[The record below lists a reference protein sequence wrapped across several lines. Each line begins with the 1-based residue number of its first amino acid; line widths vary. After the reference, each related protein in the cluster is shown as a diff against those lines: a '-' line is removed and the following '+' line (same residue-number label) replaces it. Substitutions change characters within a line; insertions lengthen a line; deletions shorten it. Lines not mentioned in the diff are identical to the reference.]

1 MMDPAIYDEADS
13 FRDSISTISKD
24 GNRNWIFPKKP
35 KGRFYDRRTLF
46 SYFLLAV
53 MFVGPFIKLNG
64 HPFMLL
70 NVVERKFIL
79 FGIAFWPQDFYLF
92 VLAMLT
98 FVVFII
104 VFTALFGRL
113 WCGWACPQTIFM
125 EMVFRKIEYWIEG
138 DAAQQKALKNAP
150 PSPEKFRKRILKG
163 SIFFLI
169 SFIIANTFLAYII
182 GIDELK
188 QIVLDDPS
196 NHVGGLI
203 AILVFTFVFFAVY
216 MRFREQA
223 CLIVCPYG
231 RLQGVLLDKNSV
243 VIAYDYKRGEPRGK
257 LQKTAE
263 SKFGD
268 CIDCHQCVNVCPTG
282 IDIRNGTQLECVN
295 CTACIDACDGIMDK
309 IKKPHGLIRY
319 TSENA
324 IAEGTK
330 FQITGRIKAYSFVLF
345 VLLTTLLSL
354 LIMRSDV
361 ESTILRTPGMIYQQ
375 QNDSI
380 YSNLYTVNL
389 INKTFDQM
397 PVEIKLV
404 QPSGSV
410 KWVGNGITKLEGQG
424 SADGEFFVMINQNQI
439 VNARL
444 PIVLEVKSGNK
455 IIETIKT
462 NFIGPVKIK

>member
-35 KGRFYDRRTLF
+35 KGRFYNKRTLF

-380 YSNLYTVNL
+380 YSNLYNVNL

-397 PVEIKLV
+397 PGDIKLV
-404 QPSGSV
+404 SPNGSV
-410 KWVGNGITKLEGQG
+410 KWVGDGITKLEGQG

>member
-1 MMDPAIYDEADS
+1 MDPAIYDEADS

-35 KGRFYDRRTLF
+35 KGRFYNRRTLF

-188 QIVLDDPS
+188 QIVLDDPF

-243 VIAYDYKRGEPRGK
+243 VIAYDYKRGETRGK
-257 LQKTAE
+257 LQKTGE

-324 IAEGTK
+324 IAEGRK

-380 YSNLYTVNL
+380 YSNLYNVNL

-404 QPSGSV
+404 QPLGSV
-410 KWVGNGITKLEGQG
+410 KWVGDGIKKLEGQG

-455 IIETIKT
+455 LIETIKT